1 MDVLREILHAL
12 WQQDFSKLADP
23 NVIWVIYGILF
34 TTLFFRKWFATGF
47 FPPR

>member
-23 NVIWVIYGILF
+23 NVIWVIYGILYHPI
-34 TTLFFRKWFATGF
+34 FRKRFTSRLF
-47 FPPR
+47 SPRR

>member
-34 TTLFFRKWFATGF
+34 TTLF
-47 FPPR
+47 